1 MPRSIPA
8 LVTPTLLKWARE
20 RAGLKI
26 KTAAERAHVHP
37 TTLEEWESGHEAPT
51 IAQARKL
58 GEVYKRPLA
67 VFFLSEPPHNFDP
80 QREFRRLPGI
90 NLENES
96 PELRNALRVAL
107 YQRKAALEIYE
118 QLSERPPQLS
128 ATANPDE
135 NPEEVGH
142 RIRALLNITWQT
154 QLDWPS
160 ANAALNGW
168 RSAIEALGVLVF
180 QSSDVPLSEMRGT
193 SIPRSPLPVILV
205 NGSDAPHGRI
215 FTMLHEFAHILLTNG
230 GHETGSMAS
239 RPKPED
245 QLLER
250 ISNRFA
256 SAALLPRDDFLR
268 EVAQYPDV
276 VAGDDDSLRR
286 LANRVKA
293 SPEAILRR
301 LVSLHRTTPSL
312 YRIKRNRW
320 QNQTWYAS
328 GGSVGGGPPIEVR
341 VIATRGRPFVSLVLD
356 AYKRGIVSSADLPD
370 YLGIQLKYVD
380 RVAKQLTPG
389 PGAAA

>member
-8 LVTPTLLKWARE
+8 LVTPALLKWSRE
-20 RAGLKI
+20 RAGLNVE
-26 KTAAERAHVHP
+26 TAAQQAHVHP
-37 TTLEEWESGHEAPT
+37 TTLEEWESGHEVPT

-67 VFFLSEPPHNFDP
+67 FFFLPEPPRGFDP
-80 QREFRRLPGI
+80 QREFRRFPGVT
-90 NLENES
+90 LENES
-96 PELRNALRVAL
+96 PELRNALRAAL
-107 YQRKAALEIYE
+107 YQRQAALEIYE

-135 NPEEVGH
+135 NPEEVGR
-142 RIRALLNITWQT
+142 RIRALLNINWQM

-180 QSSDVPLSEMRGT
+180 QSSDVSLSEMRGT

-215 FTMLHEFAHILLTNG
+215 FTMLHEFAHILLANG
-230 GHETGSMAS
+230 GHETGSIAS

-250 ISNRFA
+250 VSNRFA
-256 SAALLPRDDFLR
+256 SAALLPREEFLR
-268 EVAQYPDV
+268 EVAQYRDAV
-276 VAGDDDSLRR
+276 GGDDDSLRR

-301 LVSLHRTTPSL
+301 LVSLRRTTGSL

-320 QNQTWYAS
+320 QNQTWYAPGAS
-328 GGSVGGGPPIEVR
+328 GGGPPIEVR
-341 VIATRGRPFVSLVLD
+341 VIASKGRPFVSLVLD
-356 AYKRGIVSSADLPD
+356 AYRRGIVSSADLPD

-380 RVAKQLTPG
+380 RVARQLTPG
-389 PGAAA
+389 PEAVA

>member
-1 MPRSIPA
+1 MRRSIPA
-8 LVTPTLLKWARE
+8 LVTPALLKWARD
-20 RAGLKI
+20 RAGFNVEI
-26 KTAAERAHVHP
+26 AAERAHVHP
-37 TTLEEWESGHEAPT
+37 TTLEEWESGHEVPT
-51 IAQARKL
+51 MAQARKL

-67 VFFLSEPPHNFDP
+67 VFFLPEPPRDFDP
-80 QREFRRLPGI
+80 QREFRRFPGI
-90 NLENES
+90 TLENES
-96 PELRNALRVAL
+96 PELRNALHAAL
-107 YQRKAALEIYE
+107 YQRQTALEIYE

-142 RIRALLNITWQT
+142 RIRALLNVNWQT

-180 QSSDVPLSEMRGT
+180 QSSDVSLSEMRGT

-230 GHETGSMAS
+230 GHETGSIAS

-250 ISNRFA
+250 VSNRFA
-256 SAALLPRDDFLR
+256 SAALLPREEFLR
-268 EVAQYPDV
+268 EVAQYRDV
-276 VAGDDDSLRR
+276 VGGDDSLRR

-301 LVSLHRTTPSL
+301 LVSLRRTTGSL

-328 GGSVGGGPPIEVR
+328 GGTGGGPPIEVR
-341 VIATRGRPFVSLVLD
+341 VIASRGRPFVSLVLD
-356 AYKRGIVSSADLPD
+356 AYRRGIVSSADLPD

-380 RVAKQLTPG
+380 RVARQLTPG
-389 PGAAA
+389 PEPVA

>member
-8 LVTPTLLKWARE
+8 LVTPALLKWARD
-20 RAGLKI
+20 RAGLNV
-26 KTAAERAHVHP
+26 KTAAGRANVHP
-37 TTLEEWESGHEAPT
+37 TTLEEWESGHEVPT

-67 VFFLSEPPHNFDP
+67 VFFLPAPPRDFDP
-80 QREFRRLPGI
+80 QREFRRLPGVT
-90 NLENES
+90 LENES
-96 PELRNALRVAL
+96 SELRNALRAAL
-107 YQRKAALEIYE
+107 YQRQAALEIYE
-118 QLSERPPQLS
+118 QLGERPPQLT

-142 RIRALLNITWQT
+142 RIRALLNITWRT

-160 ANAALNGW
+160 ANAALNAW

-230 GHETGSMAS
+230 GHETGSTA

-245 QLLER
+245 QFLER

-256 SAALLPRDDFLR
+256 SAALLPRDEFLR
-268 EVAQYPDV
+268 EVAQYRDV

-301 LVSLHRTTPSL
+301 LVSLHRTAGSL
-312 YRIKRNRW
+312 YRIKRNHW
-320 QNQTWYAS
+320 QNQTWYTSDAT
-328 GGSVGGGPPIEVR
+328 GSGPPIEVR
-341 VIATRGRPFVSLVLD
+341 VIASKGRPFVSLVLD
-356 AYKRGIVSSADLPD
+356 AYRRGLVSSADVPD

-380 RVAKQLTPG
+380 RVAKQLAPG
-389 PGAAA
+389 PEATA